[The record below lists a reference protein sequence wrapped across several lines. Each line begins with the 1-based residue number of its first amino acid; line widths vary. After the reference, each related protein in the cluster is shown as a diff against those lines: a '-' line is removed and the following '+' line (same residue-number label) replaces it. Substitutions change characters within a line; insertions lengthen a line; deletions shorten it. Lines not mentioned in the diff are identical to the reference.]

1 MSKKSAKIEKVLDIS
16 IELLRQEG
24 DYGVSMRK
32 VATLAEMSLSNVQ
45 YYFKTK
51 DDLLKAMADRYFQQC
66 LEDLAKQPK
75 LGDASALKEFIS
87 TQLSHVY
94 DVSDMCRIFR
104 EYWAISTRNEA
115 IDAYLLAYY
124 QTMAESLIKIFEP
137 LATDH
142 ANLESAVSVFV
153 SFVEGYSITARA
165 LPVKLETITQ
175 AVTNIVLEELTKQ

>member
-66 LEDLAKQPK
+66 
-75 LGDASALKEFIS
+75 
-87 TQLSHVY
+87 
-94 DVSDMCRIFR
+94 
-104 EYWAISTRNEA
+104 
-115 IDAYLLAYY
+115 
-124 QTMAESLIKIFEP
+124 
-137 LATDH
+137 
-142 ANLESAVSVFV
+142 
-153 SFVEGYSITARA
+153 
-165 LPVKLETITQ
+165 
-175 AVTNIVLEELTKQ
+175 